1 MTTLTLVVA
10 TGCEAKYGT
19 VDTRPE
25 NPSTDDA
32 STDSD
37 GSTYFSMGPV
47 KTCSEPTVGFERFTA
62 SGRTRGL
69 TGPID
74 SDTSTQSCM
83 TIPGGLAAHD
93 LNNDGLPELSFHD
106 RRGFP
111 WIYCNSGDGTLRP
124 CMPGPEWTDERDLQA
139 HGWVDIDGNRRPD
152 LVAVGLGF
160 VATSLNFGDGE
171 FSDFE
176 VIWEQTEWPR
186 TCMATFAWG
195 DLTGDGV
202 LDLILP
208 GADLIPAEGSIPL
221 VDHPMDG
228 APVHVL
234 EGDGLGNFSDIGVLT
249 PTTNPTLSVLAAVTD
264 RDLDGDQDILLVSDR
279 SPMGGYK
286 TAFFR
291 NENGQ
296 FTDDAP
302 SISADLGIN
311 GMGLGQADINEDGL
325 PDYCMSSIAPTL
337 VCLLSDGDGGYYEGG
352 SALGLFHRF
361 SDNPTVPEET
371 TESELAVLESQW
383 SPWSVEMTD
392 LNNDA
397 KPDAATVAGVPPE
410 MGSILH
416 ADISWF
422 QPDAI
427 WQGTT
432 FGFVERTKETGFG
445 NLGMNSRYGLATADL
460 DGDGWLEIITAGY
473 NVEPDVWN
481 NPCGSESW
489 LQIDFMGPTGNT
501 QGFGTTVSVTAE
513 ERMQQQQLHGLR
525 TVGQGPDVLHFGLG
539 RALEARVDVLWPGGI
554 QTSITVDGLNR
565 RITATHPAVSE

>member
-1 MTTLTLVVA
+1 
-10 TGCEAKYGT
+10 
-19 VDTRPE
+19 
-25 NPSTDDA
+25 
-32 STDSD
+32 
-37 GSTYFSMGPV
+37 
-47 KTCSEPTVGFERFTA
+47 
-62 SGRTRGL
+62 
-69 TGPID
+69 
-74 SDTSTQSCM
+74 M

-106 RRGFP
+106 RDGFP
-111 WIYCNSGDGTLRP
+111 WIYCNSGDGTLHP
-124 CMPGPEWTDERDLQA
+124 CMPGPEWTDGRDLQA

-152 LVAVGLGF
+152 LVVVGLGF

-171 FSDFE
+171 FSDFKM
-176 VIWEQTEWPR
+176 VWEQTEWPR

-195 DLTGDGV
+195 DLNGDEV
-202 LDLILP
+202 LDLVVP
-208 GADLIPAEGSIPL
+208 GADLIPVEGSIPL

-234 EGDGLGNFSDIGVLT
+234 HGDGLGNFVDAGVLT
-249 PTTNPTLSVLAAVTD
+249 PVTNPTLSVLAAVTD
-264 RDLDGDQDILLVSDR
+264 RDLDGDQDVLLVSDR

-286 TAFFR
+286 TAFF
-291 NENGQ
+291 NNQDGNLI
-296 FTDDAP
+296 DDAP
-302 SISADLGIN
+302 AISADVGIN
-311 GMGLGQADINEDGL
+311 GMGLGQVDLNEDGL

-337 VCLLSDGDGGYYEGG
+337 VCLISDGAGGYYEGG
-352 SALGLFHRF
+352 SSLGLFHRF
-361 SDNPTVPEET
+361 SDNPTVPEDT
-371 TESELAVLESQW
+371 TDSEMAVLESQW

-410 MGSILH
+410 MGSIIH

-432 FGFVERTKETGFG
+432 FGFVERTREAGFG
-445 NLGMNSRYGLATADL
+445 NLGMNSRYGLATADM

-473 NVEPDVWN
+473 DVEPDVWN

-489 LQIDFMGPTGNT
+489 LQVDFFGPTGNT
-501 QGFGTTVSVTAE
+501 QGFGATVTVTADGTT
-513 ERMQQQQLHGLR
+513 QQQQLHGLR

-539 RALEARVDVLWPGGI
+539 SAGSVHLDVLWPGGAR
-554 QTSITVDGLNR
+554 TSTTLDTVNR
-565 RITATHPAVSE
+565 RVTAIHPSFGD